1 MTSLSR
7 MIPRTGPALAAAA
20 VAGLALVPASAP
32 ASRAHAAAYKTCHMS
47 AHDAQ
52 HMGASYIVDGQYKV
66 QAVSCAEGKKVIR
79 AFHACRRAHG
89 GAKRGRCPVTASVL
103 RFHCREK
110 RTVSGGVLTGAVTC
124 TRGSRKV
131 FHYYSN
137 FL

>member
-1 MTSLSR
+1 MPL
-7 MIPRTGPALAAAA
+7 RTGPALATVVVAA
-20 VAGLALVPASAP
+20 LAFAPASAP
-32 ASRAHAAAYKTCHMS
+32 ASRAHAAAYRTCHMS

-66 QAVSCAEGKKVIR
+66 HAVSCAEGKRVIR
-79 AFHACRRAHG
+79 AFHACRKAHG
-89 GAKRGRCPVTASVL
+89 GAKRGRCPATASVL